1 MLRNLQ
7 VRDLAIIEL
16 VEIDFGTG
24 LTVLTGE
31 TGAGKSMLVDA
42 IELLAGGRAG
52 AEVVRAGAER
62 AELSASVDISKVG
75 GELRR
80 LLEEQS
86 ISEEGELLLRRS
98 IGADGRS
105 RAWLNG
111 QSVPVTVLRAVG
123 ELLFDIHGQHEFQ
136 SLMRSPAQRTLLD
149 SFGQLETLASQVR
162 STHATWLALM
172 NRSVTIEAAASDRHA
187 RLDLLRYQVQELEAL
202 QLRPDEHAALM
213 EERSRI
219 ANRGRLVEAARLSL
233 AGLYEDDAGNAHQLL
248 SRAAATLRTAGALD
262 NELASLHPLL
272 DEAAARVQDVA
283 HALTHYL
290 DGLDFDPGR
299 QEFVERRLA
308 AIEDLARKHR
318 VEAAELP
325 AWQGALQR
333 ELAAM
338 ENAAGDLSALR
349 GHVATA
355 LAAYHEQARLLT
367 LGRSKAAAAMSREI
381 SARMQEL
388 GMIGGRFVVD
398 LGPLEGAEPSVH
410 GADRI
415 EFRVSTNP
423 GQPPRAV
430 AKIASGGELARLSL
444 AVQVSCARNAAP
456 CMVFDEVDAGIGG
469 AVAEIVGRELRG
481 LGASAQALCVTHLAQ
496 VAAQGHQHLRVSKLS
511 DGRSTRIS
519 VTPLSAEARVEEIAR
534 MLGGLEITARARAHA
549 LEMLERVGADQPRS
563 RGRSL
568 RTGQSAR
575 KQRP

>member
-1 MLRNLQ
+1 MLRTLQ
-7 VRDLAIIEL
+7 VKDLAIIDS
-16 VEIDFGTG
+16 VEIEFGAG

-52 AEVVRAGAER
+52 AEVVRASAER
-62 AELSASVDISKVG
+62 AELSAAVDIANVG

-86 ISEEGELLLRRS
+86 ISEEGELLIRRA
-98 IGADGRS
+98 IGSDGRS

-111 QSVPVTVLRAVG
+111 QSVPVSVLRSMG

-136 SLMRSPAQRTLLD
+136 SLMRSATQRTLLD
-149 SFGQLETLASQVR
+149 SYGQFETLASQVR

-202 QLRPDEHAALM
+202 QLRADEHAALA
-213 EERSRI
+213 EERARI
-219 ANRGRLVEAARLSL
+219 ANRGRLVEAARQSL
-233 AGLYEDDAGNAHQLL
+233 AGLYEGEAVNAHQLL
-248 SRAAATLRTAGALD
+248 SRAATTLRSAGALD
-262 NELASLHPLL
+262 LKLTELYPLL
-272 DEAAARVQDVA
+272 DEAASRVQDVA
-283 HALTHYL
+283 HSLTHYL
-290 DGLDFDPGR
+290 ESLDFDPAR
-299 QEFVERRLA
+299 QEYVEKRLA

-333 ELAAM
+333 ELAGM

-349 GHVATA
+349 SQVAAALAEYHDQARQLTLARTKAATA
-355 LAAYHEQARLLT
+355 MA
-367 LGRSKAAAAMSREI
+367 REI

-388 GMIGGRFVVD
+388 GMVGGRFVVD
-398 LGPLEGAEPSVH
+398 LAPLESAEPAAH

-481 LGASAQALCVTHLAQ
+481 LGSGGQALCVTHLAQ
-496 VAAQGHQHLRVSKLS
+496 VASQGHQHLQVSKLS
-511 DGRSTRIS
+511 DGRNTRIS
-519 VTPLSAEARVEEIAR
+519 VTALNGEARVEEIAR

-549 LEMLERVGADQPRS
+549 LEMLERALVDQPRA